1 MDKLTED
8 IQNILEK
15 YSQLIHLSLNNIGLI
30 SLENFPKLK
39 ELQIVRKIFY
49 KNIFLFSLN

>member
-39 ELQIVRKIFY
+39 ELQIVRKI
-49 KNIFLFSLN
+49 IL